1 MTYRTYGFPKFALT
15 ARNNNASPF
24 GFLEFTMQDLVRQEV
39 FKACQTVIVKIG
51 TNVLTTDNDRLDLVR
66 IQCISDQIF
75 RIQQTGRKV
84 VLVSSGAVGAGIGIL
99 GLNRRPDSLPA
110 LQATA
115 AIGQPQLMRTWN
127 DALMKNGLKTAQ
139 LLLTGNDF
147 RNRQRYLNVRNT
159 LRTLF
164 DFGVVPIVNEND
176 TVSIKEIA
184 VGDNDQLASMLAT
197 LLPDPLLVIL
207 SGIAGLYNGPP
218 SNPAS
223 VVIPLIEKPDDSLL
237 KLAAAEQSTRGRGGM
252 ASKLRAILAATGM
265 GETVILASG
274 RSDSVLDDIREGKTT
289 GTLFLAKGEAV
300 VSWKR
305 WIGFGAPPAG
315 VLVIDDGATKAV
327 RESGRSL
334 LAVGIT
340 EVQGEFE
347 PGALVGLR
355 SKEGTEIARGL
366 ANYSSDEIRRIQGR
380 RSDQIAAALGHVPF
394 GEVIH
399 RDNLA
404 LIGK

>member
-1 MTYRTYGFPKFALT
+1 
-15 ARNNNASPF
+15 
-24 GFLEFTMQDLVRQEV
+24 MQDLVRQEI
-39 FKACQTVIVKIG
+39 FQSCRTVIVKIG
-51 TNVLTTDNDRLDLVR
+51 TNVLTTENDRLDLNR
-66 IQCISDQIF
+66 IQCIADQIF
-75 RIQQTGRKV
+75 RIQQTGRRV

-99 GLNRRPDSLPA
+99 GLNKRPDSLPA

-115 AIGQPQLMRTWN
+115 AIGQPLLMRTWN
-127 DALMKNGLKTAQ
+127 DALQKNELKTAQ

-147 RNRQRYLNVRNT
+147 RNRERYLNVRNT

-176 TVSIKEIA
+176 TVSIKGIS

-197 LLPDPLLVIL
+197 LLPEPLLVIL
-207 SGIAGLYNGPP
+207 SGIAGLYDGPP
-218 SNPAS
+218 SNPS
-223 VVIPLIEKPDDSLL
+223 SQLISLVEKPDESLI

-274 RSDSVLDDIREGKTT
+274 RSDTVLDDIREGRTT
-289 GTLFLAKGEAV
+289 GTLFLAKGESI

-315 VLVIDDGATKAV
+315 ILVIDEGATKAV

-347 PGALVGLR
+347 AGALVGLM
-355 SKEGTEIARGL
+355 SQNGLEIARGL

>member
-1 MTYRTYGFPKFALT
+1 
-15 ARNNNASPF
+15 
-24 GFLEFTMQDLVRQEV
+24 MQDLVRQEV

-51 TNVLTTDNDRLDLVR
+51 TNVLTTDTDRLDLER

-127 DALMKNGLKTAQ
+127 DALLKNGLKTAQ

-184 VGDNDQLASMLAT
+184 VGDNDQLATMLAT

-207 SGIAGLYNGPP
+207 SGIAGLYDGPP

-223 VVIPLIEKPDDSLL
+223 VVIPLITKPDESLL
-237 KLAAAEQSTRGRGGM
+237 RLAAVETSTRGRGGM
-252 ASKLRAILAATGM
+252 GSKLKAILAATGM

-274 RSDSVLDDIREGKTT
+274 RSDTVLDDIREGNTT

-315 VLVIDDGATKAV
+315 VLVIDSGATTAV

-340 EVQGEFE
+340 KVQGEFE
-347 PGALVGLR
+347 SGALVGLKT
-355 SKEGTEIARGL
+355 SDDTEIARGL
-366 ANYSSDEIRRIQGR
+366 VNYSSDEIRRIQGR
-380 RSDQIAAALGHVPF
+380 RSDQIAAALGHVPY

-404 LIGK
+404 LIGN

>member
-1 MTYRTYGFPKFALT
+1 
-15 ARNNNASPF
+15 
-24 GFLEFTMQDLVRQEV
+24 MQDLVRQEV
-39 FKACQTVIVKIG
+39 FQASKSVIVKIG
-51 TNVLTTDNDRLDLVR
+51 TNVLTTDNDRLDLNR
-66 IQCISDQIF
+66 IQCIADQIH
-75 RIQQTGRKV
+75 RIQESGRRV

-99 GLNRRPDSLPA
+99 GLKGRPDSLPK

-115 AIGQPQLMRTWN
+115 AIGQPHLMRTWD
-127 DALMKNGLKTAQ
+127 DALSRSGHGTAQ

-159 LRTLF
+159 IRTLF
-164 DFGVVPIVNEND
+164 DYNVVPIVNEND
-176 TVSIKEIA
+176 TVSIREIA

-207 SGIAGLYNGPP
+207 SGIAGLYDGPP

-223 VVIPLIEKPDDSLL
+223 KVVSLVEKPDESLL
-237 KLAAAEQSTRGRGGM
+237 TLVAAEQSTRGRGGM
-252 ASKLRAILAATGM
+252 GSKLKAILAATGM

-274 RSDSVLDDIREGKTT
+274 RSDTVLDDIRNGVAT
-289 GTLFLAKGEAV
+289 GTLFLARGESVPA
-300 VSWKR
+300 WKR

-315 VLVIDDGATKAV
+315 VLIVDEGATKAV

-347 PGALVGLR
+347 SGSLVGLR
-355 SKEGTEIARGL
+355 TKAGVDIARGL

-380 RSDQIAAALGHVPF
+380 RSDQIAAALGHVPY
-394 GEVIH
+394 GEVVH

-404 LIGK
+404 LIT

>member
-1 MTYRTYGFPKFALT
+1 
-15 ARNNNASPF
+15 
-24 GFLEFTMQDLVRQEV
+24 MQDLVRQDV
-39 FKACQTVIVKIG
+39 FQSCRTVIVKIG
-51 TNVLTTDNDRLDLVR
+51 TNVLTTDNDRLDLSR
-66 IQCISDQIF
+66 IQCIADQIF

-110 LQATA
+110 LQAAA
-115 AIGQPQLMRTWN
+115 AIGQPHLMRTWN
-127 DALMKNGLKTAQ
+127 DALLKNGQQTAQ

-147 RNRQRYLNVRNT
+147 RNRERYLNVRNT

-164 DFGVVPIVNEND
+164 DLGVVPIVNEND
-176 TVSIKEIA
+176 TVSIKEIS

-207 SGIAGLYNGPP
+207 SGIEGLYNGPP
-218 SNPAS
+218 SNPSS
-223 VVIPLIEKPDDSLL
+223 VVIPLVEKPDESLIQ
-237 KLAAAEQSTRGRGGM
+237 LAAAEQSTRGRGGM

-274 RSDSVLDDIREGKTT
+274 RSDTVLDDIREGRST
-289 GTLFLAKGEAV
+289 GTLFMAKGEAI

-347 PGALVGLR
+347 AGALVGLK
-355 SKEGTEIARGL
+355 SQTGSEIARGL

-404 LIGK
+404 LIGYFGV

>member
-1 MTYRTYGFPKFALT
+1 
-15 ARNNNASPF
+15 
-24 GFLEFTMQDLVRQEV
+24 MQERLRQEV
-39 FKACQTVIVKIG
+39 FETCRTVIVKIG
-51 TNVLTTDNDRLDLVR
+51 TNVLTTDNDRLDLNR
-66 IQCISDQIF
+66 IQCIANQIH
-75 RIQQTGRKV
+75 RIQETGRRV

-99 GLNRRPDSLPA
+99 GLNRRPESLPE

-115 AIGQPQLMRTWN
+115 AIGQPSLMRTWD
-127 DALMKNGLKTAQ
+127 DALSRTGHRTAQ

-164 DFGVVPIVNEND
+164 DFNVIPIVNEND

-184 VGDNDQLASMLAT
+184 VGDNDQLASMLTT

-207 SGIAGLYNGPP
+207 SGIAGLYDGAP
-218 SNPAS
+218 SNPDS
-223 VVIPLIEKPDDSLL
+223 RVIPLVEKPDDALL
-237 KLAAAEQSTRGRGGM
+237 KLVANEQSSRGRGGM
-252 ASKLRAILAATGM
+252 GSKLRAILAATGI

-274 RSDSVLDDIREGKTT
+274 RSDTVLDDIRNGQVT
-289 GTLFLAKGEAV
+289 GTLFMARSESVPA
-300 VSWKR
+300 WKR

-315 VLVIDDGATKAV
+315 TLILDEGAVKAV
-327 RESGRSL
+327 CQAGRSL
-334 LAVGIT
+334 LAVGIKS
-340 EVQGEFE
+340 VLGDFE
-347 PGALVGLR
+347 PGALVGLQ
-355 SKEGTEIARGL
+355 SAGGVEIARGL
-366 ANYSSDEIRRIQGR
+366 ANYSADEIRRIQGR

-404 LIGK
+404 LVGP

>member
-1 MTYRTYGFPKFALT
+1 
-15 ARNNNASPF
+15 
-24 GFLEFTMQDLVRQEV
+24 MQDLVRQEV

-51 TNVLTTDNDRLDLVR
+51 TNVLTTDTDRLDLDR

-184 VGDNDQLASMLAT
+184 VGDNDQLATMLAT

-207 SGIAGLYNGPP
+207 SGIAGLYDGPP

-223 VVIPLIEKPDDSLL
+223 VVIPLVERPDESLL
-237 KLAAAEQSTRGRGGM
+237 KLAAAETSTRGRGGM
-252 ASKLRAILAATGM
+252 GSKLKAILAATGM

-274 RSDSVLDDIREGKTT
+274 RSDTVLDDIREGNTT

-315 VLVIDDGATKAV
+315 MLVIDSGATTAV

-347 PGALVGLR
+347 SGALVGLKT
-355 SKEGTEIARGL
+355 SGGIEIARGL
-366 ANYSSDEIRRIQGR
+366 VNYSSDEIRRIQGR
-380 RSDQIAAALGHVPF
+380 RSDQIAAALGHVPY

>member
-1 MTYRTYGFPKFALT
+1 MQ
-15 ARNNNASPF
+15 
-24 GFLEFTMQDLVRQEV
+24 QDLVRQEV
-39 FKACQTVIVKIG
+39 FKASQTVIVKIG
-51 TNVLTTDNDRLDLVR
+51 TNVLTTDNDRLDLDR

-127 DALMKNGLKTAQ
+127 DALLKNGLKTAQ

-218 SNPAS
+218 SDPAS
-223 VVIPLIEKPDDSLL
+223 VVIPLVEKPDESLL

-274 RSDSVLDDIREGKTT
+274 RSDTVLDDIREGKTT

-334 LAVGIT
+334 LAVGVT

-347 PGALVGLR
+347 PGALVGLK
-355 SKEGTEIARGL
+355 SKDGTEIARGL

>member
-1 MTYRTYGFPKFALT
+1 
-15 ARNNNASPF
+15 
-24 GFLEFTMQDLVRQEV
+24 MQDLVRQEV
-39 FKACQTVIVKIG
+39 FKDCQTVIVKIG
-51 TNVLTTDNDRLDLVR
+51 TNVLTTDNDRLDLDR

-197 LLPDPLLVIL
+197 LLPCPLLVIL

-218 SNPAS
+218 SDPAS
-223 VVIPLIEKPDDSLL
+223 VVIPLIERPDESLL

-274 RSDSVLDDIREGKTT
+274 RSDTVLDDIREGKTT
-289 GTLFLAKGEAV
+289 GTVFLAKGEAI

-315 VLVIDDGATKAV
+315 VLVVDDGATKAV

-340 EVQGEFE
+340 EVLGEFE
-347 PGALVGLR
+347 PGALVGLK
-355 SKEGTEIARGL
+355 SKDGAEIARGL

-380 RSDQIAAALGHVPF
+380 RSNQIAAALGHVPF

>member
-1 MTYRTYGFPKFALT
+1 
-15 ARNNNASPF
+15 
-24 GFLEFTMQDLVRQEV
+24 MQDLVRQEV

-51 TNVLTTDNDRLDLVR
+51 TNVLTTDADRLDLDR
-66 IQCISDQIF
+66 IQCISDQIL

-99 GLNRRPDSLPA
+99 GLKRRPDSLPA

-127 DALMKNGLKTAQ
+127 DALTRNGLKTAQ

-197 LLPDPLLVIL
+197 LLPEPLLVIL
-207 SGIAGLYNGPP
+207 SGIAGLYDGPP

-223 VVIPLIEKPDDSLL
+223 VVIPLVEKPDESLL

-252 ASKLRAILAATGM
+252 ESKLRAILAATGM

-289 GTLFLAKGEAV
+289 GTLFLAKGESV

-315 VLVIDDGATKAV
+315 VLMIDDGATKAV

-340 EVQGEFE
+340 GVQGEFE
-347 PGALVGLR
+347 SGALVAL
-355 SKEGTEIARGL
+355 KTKDEAEIARGL

-404 LIGK
+404 LTGQS

>member
-1 MTYRTYGFPKFALT
+1 
-15 ARNNNASPF
+15 
-24 GFLEFTMQDLVRQEV
+24 MQDLVRQEV

-51 TNVLTTDNDRLDLVR
+51 TNVLTTENDRLDLER

-197 LLPDPLLVIL
+197 LLPAPLLVIL

-218 SNPAS
+218 SDPAS
-223 VVIPLIEKPDDSLL
+223 VVLPLIEKPDESLL

-252 ASKLRAILAATGM
+252 ASKLRAI
-265 GETVILASG
+265 
-274 RSDSVLDDIREGKTT
+274 
-289 GTLFLAKGEAV
+289 LFLAKGEAV

-347 PGALVGLR
+347 SGALI
-355 SKEGTEIARGL
+355 K
-366 ANYSSDEIRRIQGR
+366 
-380 RSDQIAAALGHVPF
+380 
-394 GEVIH
+394 
-399 RDNLA
+399 
-404 LIGK
+404 

>member
-1 MTYRTYGFPKFALT
+1 
-15 ARNNNASPF
+15 
-24 GFLEFTMQDLVRQEV
+24 MQDLVRQEI
-39 FKACQTVIVKIG
+39 FQACKTVIVKIG

-66 IQCISDQIF
+66 IQCIADQIH
-75 RIQQTGRKV
+75 RIQETGRRV

-99 GLNRRPDSLPA
+99 GLNRRPDSLPE
-110 LQATA
+110 LQAAA
-115 AIGQPQLMRTWN
+115 AIGQPSLMRTWD
-127 DALMKNGLKTAQ
+127 DAMLRSGHRTAQ

-159 LRTLF
+159 IRTLF
-164 DFGVVPIVNEND
+164 DFNVIPIVNEND

-197 LLPDPLLVIL
+197 LLPEPLLVIL
-207 SGIAGLYNGPP
+207 SGIAGLYDGPP
-218 SNPAS
+218 SNPGS
-223 VVIPLIEKPDDSLL
+223 KVVPLVEKPDESLL
-237 KLAAAEQSTRGRGGM
+237 KLVAAEQSTRGRGGM
-252 ASKLRAILAATGM
+252 GSKLKAILAATGM

-274 RSDSVLDDIREGKTT
+274 RSDSVLDDIRNGVST

-300 VSWKR
+300 PSWKR

-315 VLVIDDGATKAV
+315 VLILDEGATKAV

-340 EVQGEFE
+340 DVQGEFE
-347 PGALVGLR
+347 SGSLVGLR
-355 SKEGTEIARGL
+355 TKEGTDIARGL

-380 RSDQIAAALGHVPF
+380 RSDQIASALGHVPY

-404 LIGK
+404 LLT

>member
-1 MTYRTYGFPKFALT
+1 
-15 ARNNNASPF
+15 
-24 GFLEFTMQDLVRQEV
+24 MQDLVRQEV
-39 FKACQTVIVKIG
+39 FEACQTVIVKIG
-51 TNVLTTDNDRLDLVR
+51 TNVLTTDNDRLDLER

-127 DALMKNGLKTAQ
+127 DAMMKNGLRTAQ

-218 SNPAS
+218 SDPAS
-223 VVIPLIEKPDDSLL
+223 IVIPLIEKPDDSLL

-347 PGALVGLR
+347 PGALVGLKSR
-355 SKEGTEIARGL
+355 NGVEIARGL

-404 LIGK
+404 LIGS

>member
-1 MTYRTYGFPKFALT
+1 MQ
-15 ARNNNASPF
+15 
-24 GFLEFTMQDLVRQEV
+24 QDLVRQEV
-39 FKACQTVIVKIG
+39 FKASQTVIVKIG
-51 TNVLTTDNDRLDLVR
+51 TNVLTTDNDRLDLDR

-127 DALMKNGLKTAQ
+127 DALLKNGLKTAQ

-218 SNPAS
+218 SDPAS
-223 VVIPLIEKPDDSLL
+223 IVIPLIEKPDDSLL

-289 GTLFLAKGEAV
+289 GTLFQAKGEAV

-315 VLVIDDGATKAV
+315 LLVMDDGATKAV

-340 EVQGEFE
+340 EVQGEFG
-347 PGALVGLR
+347 PGALVGLK

>member
-1 MTYRTYGFPKFALT
+1 
-15 ARNNNASPF
+15 
-24 GFLEFTMQDLVRQEV
+24 MQDLVRQEV
-39 FKACQTVIVKIG
+39 FQASKTVIVKIG
-51 TNVLTTDNDRLDLVR
+51 TNVLTTDNDRLDLDR
-66 IQCISDQIF
+66 IQCIADQIH
-75 RIQQTGRKV
+75 RVQETGRRV

-99 GLNRRPDSLPA
+99 GLNRRPDSLPE
-110 LQATA
+110 LQAAA
-115 AIGQPQLMRTWN
+115 AIGQPSLMRTWD
-127 DALMKNGLKTAQ
+127 DALSRTGHRTAQ

-159 LRTLF
+159 IRALF

-207 SGIAGLYNGPP
+207 SGIAGLYDGPP
-218 SNPAS
+218 SDPAS
-223 VVIPLIEKPDDSLL
+223 KVVSLVEKPDESLL
-237 KLAAAEQSTRGRGGM
+237 KLVAAEQSTRGRGGM
-252 ASKLRAILAATGM
+252 GSKLKAILAATGM

-274 RSDSVLDDIREGKTT
+274 RSDTVLDDIRAGKPT
-289 GTLFLAKGEAV
+289 GTLFLAKGESVPA
-300 VSWKR
+300 WKR

-315 VLVIDDGATKAV
+315 VLIIDAGATRAV
-327 RESGRSL
+327 REAGRSL

-340 EVQGEFE
+340 EVHGEFE

-355 SKEGTEIARGL
+355 TKDGTDIARGL
-366 ANYSSDEIRRIQGR
+366 VNYSSDEIRRIQGR

>member
-1 MTYRTYGFPKFALT
+1 
-15 ARNNNASPF
+15 
-24 GFLEFTMQDLVRQEV
+24 MQDLVRQEV

-51 TNVLTTDNDRLDLVR
+51 TNVLTTDTDRLDLDR

-99 GLNRRPDSLPA
+99 GLKRRPDSLPA

-184 VGDNDQLASMLAT
+184 VGDNDQLATMLAT

-207 SGIAGLYNGPP
+207 SGIAGLYDGPP

-223 VVIPLIEKPDDSLL
+223 VVIPLVERPDESLL
-237 KLAAAEQSTRGRGGM
+237 KLAAAETSTRGRGGM
-252 ASKLRAILAATGM
+252 GSKLKAILAATGM

-274 RSDSVLDDIREGKTT
+274 RSDTVLDDIREGNTT

-315 VLVIDDGATKAV
+315 MLVIDSGATTAV

-347 PGALVGLR
+347 SGALVGLKT
-355 SKEGTEIARGL
+355 SGGIEIARGL
-366 ANYSSDEIRRIQGR
+366 VNYSSDEIRRIQGR
-380 RSDQIAAALGHVPF
+380 RSDQIAAALGHVPY

>member
-1 MTYRTYGFPKFALT
+1 
-15 ARNNNASPF
+15 
-24 GFLEFTMQDLVRQEV
+24 MQDLVRQEV
-39 FKACQTVIVKIG
+39 FNACQTVIVKIG

-340 EVQGEFE
+340 EVHGEFE

>member
-1 MTYRTYGFPKFALT
+1 
-15 ARNNNASPF
+15 
-24 GFLEFTMQDLVRQEV
+24 MQDLVRQEI
-39 FKACQTVIVKIG
+39 FQACKTVIVKIG
-51 TNVLTTDNDRLDLVR
+51 TNVLTTENDRLDLVR
-66 IQCISDQIF
+66 IQCIADQIH
-75 RIQQTGRKV
+75 RIQETGRRV

-99 GLNRRPDSLPA
+99 GLNRRPDSLPE
-110 LQATA
+110 LQAAA
-115 AIGQPQLMRTWN
+115 AIGQPSLMRTWD
-127 DALMKNGLKTAQ
+127 DAMQRSGHRTAQ

-159 LRTLF
+159 IRTLF
-164 DFGVVPIVNEND
+164 DFNVIPIVNEND

-197 LLPDPLLVIL
+197 LLPEPLLVIL
-207 SGIAGLYNGPP
+207 SGIAGLYDGPP

-223 VVIPLIEKPDDSLL
+223 KVVSLVEKPDESLL
-237 KLAAAEQSTRGRGGM
+237 KLVAAEQSTRGRGGM
-252 ASKLRAILAATGM
+252 GSKLKAILAATGM

-274 RSDSVLDDIREGKTT
+274 RSDTVLDDIRNGVST

-300 VSWKR
+300 PSWKR

-315 VLVIDDGATKAV
+315 VLVLDEGATKAV

-334 LAVGIT
+334 LAVGIID
-340 EVQGEFE
+340 VQGEFE
-347 PGALVGLR
+347 SGSLVGLR
-355 SKEGTEIARGL
+355 TKDGTDIARGL

-380 RSDQIAAALGHVPF
+380 RSDQIAAALGHVPY

-404 LIGK
+404 LLT